1 VLTDGDADRYDVISA
16 RPTAAAAAAAA
27 ANSGCHAIN
36 HISIAALQG

>member
-1 VLTDGDADRYDVISA
+1 MLTDGDADRYDVISA
-16 RPTAAAAAAAA
+16 RPTAAVAA